1 MKTRFTSIFPKA
13 ATMLLM
19 MLLTTATAWAD
30 GSGTPADP
38 WISGGCDVTL
48 SGGTLTVSKSAT
60 GNGAMADYDSNSDWP
75 WYSSR
80 SSITSIVIEHGVTS
94 IGDYAFSE
102 CNNTNL
108 KTVTIPASVGTIGK
122 SAFYSCTGLTTVAI
136 GSGVKTIGNSAF
148 YSCTRLTSV
157 AIGSGVET
165 IGMYAFQN
173 CTGLTTIDI
182 PNSVTSIG
190 KYAFYRCTGLT
201 TIAIGSGVKTIG
213 NFIFNGCNNLTT
225 ITVDAG
231 NTTFNSPA
239 GSNAVIETKSKT
251 LVVGCKGTTIPDNVT
266 SIGTFAFYGCTGL
279 MTIDIPAGVKTIV
292 HHAFA
297 QCTGLTTIDIPASV
311 TSIGEYA
318 FKTCSNLA
326 TVTLNSNPT
335 IGEDAFYSIKEGA
348 TVTMNLTANAAGSDY
363 WMTFYNKNYGFTA
376 DANTTTI
383 YKGAVN
389 GTSVCLTAVADI
401 PAGNAAILK
410 SSESPIVLTLTT
422 TASGDFT
429 DNDLKGTDADT
440 DASGMTYAYCLSNGT
455 NGVGFYKYTGNGV
468 NKIIPA
474 NRAYLIIAGSS
485 GASQFFGFDE
495 TTGVDSL
502 TPDSPGLSQ
511 GEGSEYFN
519 LNGQRVAEP
528 TKGIYIV
535 NGKKV
540 IVK

>member
-1 MKTRFTSIFPKA
+1 MKTRFTSIIERA
-13 ATMLLM
+13 AMLL
-19 MLLTTATAWAD
+19 LLMVFTTASAWAD

-48 SGGTLTVSKSAT
+48 VGGTLTVSKSAT
-60 GNGAMADYDSNSDWP
+60 GNGAMADYDSNSGP
-75 WYSSR
+75 WHSSR
-80 SSITSIVIEHGVTS
+80 SSITSIVIEDGVTS

-108 KTVTIPASVGTIGK
+108 KTVTIPASVGTIGN

-136 GSGVKTIGNSAF
+136 GSGVETIGNSVF

-190 KYAFYRCTGLT
+190 NSAFYRCTGLT

-213 NFIFNGCNNLTT
+213 NFIFNRCNNLTT

-239 GSNAVIETKSKT
+239 GSNAVIETTSKT

-266 SIGTFAFYGCTGL
+266 SIGTYAFYGCTGL
-279 MTIDIPAGVKTIV
+279 TTIDIPASVKTIV
-292 HHAFA
+292 HHAFSG
-297 QCTGLTTIDIPASV
+297 CTGLTTIDIPASV

-318 FKTCSNLA
+318 FKQCTNLV

-335 IGEDAFYSIKEGA
+335 IEGNAFEGIKEGA

-389 GTSVCLTAVADI
+389 GTSVQLTAVADI

-410 SSESPIVLTLTT
+410 STASPIVLTLTT

-440 DASGMTYAYCLSNGT
+440 DASGMTYAYCLSNGA

-468 NKIIPA
+468 NEIIPA
-474 NRAYLIIAGSS
+474 NRAYLIIPGTNSAPGNIFY
-485 GASQFFGFDE
+485 GVDE
-495 TTGVDSL
+495 TTSVADVRSKMSDIRGDYYDL
-502 TPDSPGLSQ
+502 Q
-511 GEGSEYFN
+511 G
-519 LNGQRVAEP
+519 RKVAEP
-528 TKGIYIV
+528 TKGMYIV